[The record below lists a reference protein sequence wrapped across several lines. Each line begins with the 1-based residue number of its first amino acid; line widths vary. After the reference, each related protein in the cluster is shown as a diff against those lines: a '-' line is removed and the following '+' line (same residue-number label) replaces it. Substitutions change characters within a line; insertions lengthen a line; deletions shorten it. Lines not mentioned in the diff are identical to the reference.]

1 MGDRT
6 KSNTSFLE
14 GPVRRPPIARADR
27 KMLPHPTSLGS
38 TTLRLMLN
46 MPSRTWAMTHTSQV
60 FFPQVTMML
69 SPHSVPRHVP
79 RCRYHPRTPS
89 FLPLQGHFLP
99 PLTCTVRIH
108 CPTARRYLH
117 SVLISAHLP
126 PCPPAFFFY
135 MCISCRLP
143 MATVWSW
150 QCRNCDGV
158 THHCRSLQMG
168 RTKVGGMHDTNLPKS
183 ALRYRAVGSSPV
195 QKIKCHIFVPTSKEG
210 EKTVGFY
217 DQT

>member
-126 PCPPAFFFY
+126 PCPPAFFFTCAY
-135 MCISCRLP
+135 PVDYLWRPFGPGNAAI
-143 MATVWSW
+143 ATVSLTITVPCKWGGQKS
-150 QCRNCDGV
+150 GV
-158 THHCRSLQMG
+158 CTT
-168 RTKVGGMHDTNLPKS
+168 RTSPNRPSGTVRWAAHPSKKS
-183 ALRYRAVGSSPV
+183 NVIYLSQLRR
-195 QKIKCHIFVPTSKEG
+195 KE
-210 EKTVGFY
+210 KKR
-217 DQT
+217 